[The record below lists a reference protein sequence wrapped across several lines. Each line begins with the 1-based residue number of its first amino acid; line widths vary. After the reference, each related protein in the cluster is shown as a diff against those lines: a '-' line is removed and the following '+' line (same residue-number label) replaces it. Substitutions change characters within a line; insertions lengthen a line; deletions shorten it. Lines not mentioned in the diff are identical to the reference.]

1 MIEGLLFIKGIS
13 ALFRVNIT
21 ENIFWDFMFLSKKS
35 PLVAIDIGSS
45 SIKLVQLTEFKEG
58 QYELTRFGMMPLDA
72 ECIVEGAIKKPDQ
85 VADALKNLIK
95 AEKIQSRYVVSAVA
109 GEAVFIKKI
118 KVPVMSEEELSA
130 KITQEAEQYIP
141 FDIDDVAL
149 DFQILGTINADK
161 EEDSED
167 SEEPKPTDD
176 SSQDNDEQKEDSNEG
191 GEMMEALLVAVQ
203 RDIID
208 ERTNILLEA
217 DLKPAII
224 DLDVFALMN
233 AAQLTADLS
242 RMGTIALIDLGD
254 SFTHINIIQD
264 GAMGYTRDIPVG
276 GGYLTNLLMS
286 KFQVPFQKTLDI
298 KRGKFS
304 SDIKEEEVIEIIVLA
319 YKKVLEEVQN
329 SFENFSILS
338 DHKIERILLCGGGS
352 MIRGLDEFF
361 ADYLKVPV
369 EILDPMQGVKV
380 NPKNFHQSLI
390 DEMSGLSTVALGLA
404 TRRFNYK

>member
-1 MIEGLLFIKGIS
+1 
-13 ALFRVNIT
+13 
-21 ENIFWDFMFLSKKS
+21 MFLSKKS

-58 QYELTRFGMMPLDA
+58 QYELTRFGMMPLDK
-72 ECIVEGAIKKPDQ
+72 ECIVEGAIKKPEL

-95 AEKIQSRYVVSAVA
+95 AEKIQSRYAVSAVA

-149 DFQILGTINADK
+149 DFQILGAIDTDED
-161 EEDSED
+161 EESEN
-167 SEEPKPTDD
+167 SEESEPADD
-176 SSQDNDEQKEDSNEG
+176 SQGNDEQKEDSNEE

-203 RDIID
+203 KEVID
-208 ERTNILLEA
+208 ERTDILLEA
-217 DLKPAII
+217 GLKPAII

-233 AAQLTADLS
+233 AAQLTTDLS
-242 RMGTIALIDLGD
+242 TMGTIALIDLGD

-264 GAMGYTRDIPVG
+264 GTMGYTRDIPIG
-276 GGYLTNLLMS
+276 GGYLTSMLMS
-286 KFQVPFQKTLDI
+286 KFQIPFKQTLDI

-304 SDIKEEEVIEIIVLA
+304 SDIKEEEVVEVIVRA
-319 YKKVLEEVQN
+319 YKKVLAEVQK
-329 SFENFSILS
+329 SFEYFSTLS
-338 DHKIERILLCGGGS
+338 DHKIERVLLCGGGS
-352 MIRGLDEFF
+352 MIRGLDGFF
-361 ADYLKVPV
+361 ADYLKMPV
-369 EILDPMQGVKV
+369 EILDPMQGVKI
-380 NPKNFHQSLI
+380 NRKNFDQSLI

-404 TRRFNYK
+404 TRRFDHK

>member
-1 MIEGLLFIKGIS
+1 LIQGLLSIKGIS

-21 ENIFWDFMFLSKKS
+21 KFLMFLSKKS

-95 AEKIQSRYVVSAVA
+95 AEKIQSRYAVSAVA

-118 KVPVMSEEELSA
+118 KVPVMSEEELSE
-130 KITQEAEQYIP
+130 KLTQEAEQYIP

-161 EEDSED
+161 EEDSEN

-176 SSQDNDEQKEDSNEG
+176 SSQDNDEQKENSNKG
-191 GEMMEALLVAVQ
+191 GKMMEALLVAVQ

-242 RMGTIALIDLGD
+242 TMGTIALIDLGD

-404 TRRFNYK
+404 TRRFDYK

>member
-1 MIEGLLFIKGIS
+1 LIEGLLFIKGIS

-208 ERTNILLEA
+208 ERTNILLDA

-264 GAMGYTRDIPVG
+264 GTMGYTRDIPVG

-404 TRRFNYK
+404 TRRFDYK

>member
-1 MIEGLLFIKGIS
+1 MNF
-13 ALFRVNIT
+13 T
-21 ENIFWDFMFLSKKS
+21 EFFWGFMFLSKKS

-58 QYELTRFGMMPLDA
+58 QYELIRFGMMPLDK
-72 ECIVEGAIKKPDQ
+72 ECIVEGAIKKPAL
-85 VADALKNLIK
+85 VTEALKNLLK
-95 AEKIQSRYVVSAVA
+95 AEKIQSRYAVSAVA

-149 DFQILGTINADK
+149 DFQILGAIHTDK
-161 EEDSED
+161 EDESEL
-167 SEEPKPTDD
+167 DD
-176 SSQDNDEQKEDSNEG
+176 GSQDNDEQKEDSNEE

-203 RDIID
+203 REVID
-208 ERTNILLEA
+208 ERTDILLEA

-233 AAQLTADLS
+233 AARLTTDLS
-242 RMGTIALIDLGD
+242 SMGTIALIDLGD

-264 GAMGYTRDIPVG
+264 GTMGYTRDIPVG
-276 GGYLTNLLMS
+276 GGYLTNLLMT
-286 KFQVPFQKTLDI
+286 KFRIPFNQTLDI

-304 SDIKEEEVIEIIVLA
+304 SDIKEEEVIEVITRA
-319 YKKVLEEVQN
+319 YKKVLDEVQK
-329 SFENFSILS
+329 SFDYFGTLS
-338 DHKIERILLCGGGS
+338 DHQIERVLLCGGGS
-352 MIRGLDEFF
+352 MIRGLDGFF
-361 ADYLKVPV
+361 ANHLKIPV
-369 EILDPMQGVKV
+369 EVLDPMRGVKI
-380 NPKNFHQSLI
+380 NPKNFDQSLI

-404 TRRFNYK
+404 TRRFDYK

>member
-1 MIEGLLFIKGIS
+1 
-13 ALFRVNIT
+13 
-21 ENIFWDFMFLSKKS
+21 MFLSKKS

-58 QYELTRFGMMPLDA
+58 QYELTRFGMMPLDE
-72 ECIVEGAIKKPDQ
+72 ECIVEGAIKKPEL

-95 AEKIQSRYVVSAVA
+95 AEKIQSRYAVSAVA

-149 DFQILGTINADK
+149 DFQILGAIDTDED
-161 EEDSED
+161 EESEN
-167 SEEPKPTDD
+167 SEESESADD
-176 SSQDNDEQKEDSNEG
+176 SQDNDEQKEDSNEE

-203 RDIID
+203 KEVID
-208 ERTNILLEA
+208 ERTDILLEA
-217 DLKPAII
+217 GLKPAII

-233 AAQLTADLS
+233 AAQLTTDLS
-242 RMGTIALIDLGD
+242 TMGTIALIDLGD

-264 GAMGYTRDIPVG
+264 GTMGYTRDIPIG
-276 GGYLTNLLMS
+276 GGYLTNMLMS
-286 KFQVPFQKTLDI
+286 KFQIPFKQTLDI

-304 SDIKEEEVIEIIVLA
+304 SDIKEEEVVEVIVRA
-319 YKKVLEEVQN
+319 YKKVLAEVQK
-329 SFENFSILS
+329 SFEYFSTLS
-338 DHKIERILLCGGGS
+338 DHKIERVLLCGGGS
-352 MIRGLDEFF
+352 MIRGLDGFF
-361 ADYLKVPV
+361 ADYLKMPV
-369 EILDPMQGVKV
+369 EILDPMQGVKI
-380 NPKNFHQSLI
+380 NRKNFDQSLI

-404 TRRFNYK
+404 TRRFDHK

>member
-1 MIEGLLFIKGIS
+1 MIQGLLSIKGIS

-21 ENIFWDFMFLSKKS
+21 KFLMFLSKKS

-242 RMGTIALIDLGD
+242 TMGTIALIDLGD

>member
-1 MIEGLLFIKGIS
+1 
-13 ALFRVNIT
+13 
-21 ENIFWDFMFLSKKS
+21 MFLSKKS

-58 QYELTRFGMMPLDA
+58 QYELTHFGMMPLA
-72 ECIVEGAIKKPDQ
+72 EECVVEGAVKKPEL
-85 VADALKNLIK
+85 VAEALTNLIK
-95 AEKIQSRYVVSAVA
+95 AEKIQSHYAVSAVA

-149 DFQILGTINADK
+149 DFQILGTVTVDK
-161 EEDSED
+161 EEEYEG
-167 SEEPKPTDD
+167 SEE
-176 SSQDNDEQKEDSNEG
+176 SGFNGESQDNDEEKEDSNEEAG

-203 RDIID
+203 KDVID
-208 ERTNILLEA
+208 ERTDILLEA
-217 DLKPAII
+217 GLKTAII

-233 AAQLTADLS
+233 AARLTNDLS
-242 RMGTIALIDLGD
+242 SMGTIALIDFGD

-264 GAMGYTRDIPVG
+264 GAMGYTRDIPIG
-276 GGYLTNLLMS
+276 GGYLTSMLMS
-286 KFQVPFQKTLDI
+286 KFRVPFKQVLDI

-304 SDIKEEEVIEIIVLA
+304 SEVEEEEVIKTIVQA
-319 YKKVLEEVQN
+319 YKKVLDEVQK
-329 SFENFSILS
+329 SFEYFGTLS
-338 DHKIERILLCGGGS
+338 NHQIERVLLCGGGS
-352 MIRGLDEFF
+352 MIRGLDGFF

-369 EILDPMQGVKV
+369 EVLDPMQGIKI
-380 NPKNFHQSLI
+380 NPKDFDQSLV

-404 TRRFNYK
+404 TRRFDYT